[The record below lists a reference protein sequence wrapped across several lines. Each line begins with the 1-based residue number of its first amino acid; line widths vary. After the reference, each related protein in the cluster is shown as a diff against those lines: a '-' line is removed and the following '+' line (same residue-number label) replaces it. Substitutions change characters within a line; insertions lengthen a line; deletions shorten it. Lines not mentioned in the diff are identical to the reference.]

1 MNEPTTHVTRSWH
14 LPLRLLALFAFLLI
28 PAQLHAQ
35 TRVTGRV
42 TAQGTNQPI
51 SDVVVGVVGTQVAT
65 RTNNEGRFVLTA
77 PAASGTLVFTRLG
90 YNRQQAPYSARR
102 RWT

>member
-1 MNEPTTHVTRSWH
+1 MNEPTTAVARRWL
-14 LPLRLLALFAFLLI
+14 LPLHLLALFAFLLL

-51 SDVVVGVVGTQVAT
+51 ADVVVGVAGTQVAT
-65 RTNNEGRFVLTA
+65 RTNNDGRFTLTA
-77 PAASGTLVFTRLG
+77 STGVRRRTPA
-90 YNRQQAPYSARR
+90 PR